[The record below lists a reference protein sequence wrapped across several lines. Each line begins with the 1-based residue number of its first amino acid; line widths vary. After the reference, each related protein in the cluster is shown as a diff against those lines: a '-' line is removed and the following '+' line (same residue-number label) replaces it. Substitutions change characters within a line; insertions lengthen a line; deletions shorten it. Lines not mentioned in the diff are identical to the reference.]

1 MVSSD
6 RSAAR
11 GIRLYFDAESPQ
23 LNAIIRDDAMN
34 HIRRLAALCFGLAFA
49 AASAAGAVAADK
61 IRIGK
66 SVNNPLAFAPVDI
79 GLEKGIWAQHGLDIT
94 SIDFAGDAKLQQAFV
109 ARAVDFGLG
118 SGPAIGF
125 LAKGVPAK
133 AVGVIANQPL
143 SMGLTVSRASMIKTA
158 GDLKGA
164 RIAISTAG
172 SLTYWL
178 ARELSRRLGWGSD
191 GIRTVP
197 LGAVS
202 AELAA
207 LKRNQVDG
215 FVASSSQGLML
226 EKANE
231 GRLLLEFGNYIKDF
245 HTHVIIASNDM
256 TENKPDQV
264 RRFLAAWKE
273 IIAFMFA
280 NKAETVRIA
289 QKVTGLDDDIQSR
302 EYDHVM
308 PMMSRDLR
316 FSAKALDAIGNS
328 FPELDILPAK
338 PDMSAL
344 VTERFLD
351 ESR

>member
-1 MVSSD
+1 
-6 RSAAR
+6 
-11 GIRLYFDAESPQ
+11 
-23 LNAIIRDDAMN
+23 MN
-34 HIRRLAALCFGLAFA
+34 HILRLAALFFTLAVVPALTTGA
-49 AASAAGAVAADK
+49 AAADK

-79 GLEKGIWAQHGLDIT
+79 GLERGIWAQHGFDVT
-94 SIDFAGDAKLQQAFV
+94 SIDFAGDAKLQQALV

-133 AVGVIANQPL
+133 AVGVIANEPL
-143 SMGLTVSRASMIKTA
+143 SMGLTVSHASTIKAA

-164 RIAISTAG
+164 RIAISTGG

-197 LGAVS
+197 LGAVT

-226 EKANE
+226 EKTND

-256 TENKPDQV
+256 IVNKPDQV

-273 IIAFMFA
+273 VIAFMFA

-289 QKVTGLDDDIQSR
+289 RKVTGLDEDIQSR

-308 PMMSRDLR
+308 PMMSRNLR
-316 FSAKALDAIGNS
+316 FNGKALDAIANS
-328 FPELDILPAK
+328 FPELGILPAK
-338 PDMSAL
+338 PDMSTL